1 MICGLSIDFP
11 LTSELLNLEW
21 KDVDFKNKTVKV
33 DNKEDHHTKNYE
45 LRSIPMNSFLCSVLR
60 KIPRHI
66 KSGYVFCNKSGEKFR
81 RIRDGFNA
89 TLKRAGI
96 ENFRFHDMRH
106 TFASHLVMKGCDLR
120 TVQQLLGHKDIK
132 MTMRYSH
139 LSKEHLC
146 NAVENLY
153 SSHPTDTE
161 RKSSKEES
169 L

>member
-1 MICGLSIDFP
+1 
-11 LTSELLNLEW
+11 
-21 KDVDFKNKTVKV
+21 
-33 DNKEDHHTKNYE
+33 
-45 LRSIPMNSFLCSVLR
+45 
-60 KIPRHI
+60 
-66 KSGYVFCNKSGEKFR
+66 
-81 RIRDGFNA
+81 
-89 TLKRAGI
+89 
-96 ENFRFHDMRH
+96 MRH

-139 LSKEHLC
+139 LSKEHLN

-153 SSHPTDTE
+153 GGHPTDTE

>member
-1 MICGLSIDFP
+1 MRL
-11 LTSELLNLEW
+11 SELLNLEW
-21 KDVDFKNKTVKV
+21 KDIDFKNKTLKV

-45 LRSIPMNSFLCSVLR
+45 PRSIPMNSFLCSVLKR
-60 KIPRHI
+60 IPRHL
-66 KSGYVFCNKSGEKFR
+66 KSGYVFCNESGEKFK
-81 RIRDGFNA
+81 RIRGGFNA

-139 LSKEHLC
+139 LSKEHLS
-146 NAVENLY
+146 NVVENLY
-153 SSHPTDTE
+153 GGHCLDTE